1 MLAIPEMWCH
11 PLPCFSGSGDGPAR
25 LWQGVCGDGRL
36 RGVDGRQAEDAA
48 LGGGALHHQG
58 GAERGSLRT
67 GARTEG
73 GVGTEAKH
81 RGARCR
87 AMGTAGQRVFLS
99 GAQGHAQVP
108 NWAFVVRWRV
118 AGLGPN
124 SMHTILSD
132 SWLAGQGRYRSQ
144 TNPLSDF
151 ITVGAVAE
159 AGAPGFT
166 GAHVLFKTQ
175 RCGALLG
182 CPCTCCRIQPSN
194 ATFQV

>member
-1 MLAIPEMWCH
+1 MLAIPEMWCT
-11 PLPCFSGSGDGPAR
+11 PLPCSSGAGDGPAR

-48 LGGGALHHQG
+48 LGGGALYHQG
-58 GAERGSLRT
+58 GAERGSLRA

-87 AMGTAGQRVFLS
+87 AMGTAGQGVFLRA
-99 GAQGHAQVP
+99 AQGHAQVL

-118 AGLGPN
+118 VESGPN
-124 SMHTILSD
+124 TMHTILSD
-132 SWLAGQGRYRSQ
+132 LWLAGQGRYHSP

-151 ITVGAVAE
+151 IAVGAVVAS
-159 AGAPGFT
+159 GCT
-166 GAHVLFKTQ
+166 
-175 RCGALLG
+175 RIYR
-182 CPCTCCRIQPSN
+182 CPC
-194 ATFQV
+194 AL